1 MSLTYSVV
9 YTPVNKD
16 WELNHPK
23 YTCHDNK
30 IHIRFKDYNS
40 PQIISGFEEKLT
52 YLLSYLLHYNFQPQV
67 LMCKSNEQI
76 MNLFLKDNDVQEI
89 NLVIR
94 DFTNDNKYK
103 GLKLLKNYNKKDT
116 VEFFG
121 KTDINCFPVNKDGD
135 GVTKIGSLE
144 LFLNNLGK
152 ISLVNYLFNDNYK
165 IYIHKLKSE
174 KTNKFERKQLRK
186 IKPIEK
192 IELVDLW

>member
-1 MSLTYSVV
+1 
-9 YTPVNKD
+9 
-16 WELNHPK
+16 
-23 YTCHDNK
+23 
-30 IHIRFKDYNS
+30 
-40 PQIISGFEEKLT
+40 
-52 YLLSYLLHYNFQPQV
+52 
-67 LMCKSNEQI
+67 MCKSNEQI

-103 GLKLLKNYNKKDT
+103 GLKLLKNYNKKDN

-121 KTDINCFPVNKDGD
+121 KTDINCFPVNKDND

>member
-1 MSLTYSVV
+1 
-9 YTPVNKD
+9 
-16 WELNHPK
+16 
-23 YTCHDNK
+23 
-30 IHIRFKDYNS
+30 
-40 PQIISGFEEKLT
+40 
-52 YLLSYLLHYNFQPQV
+52 
-67 LMCKSNEQI
+67 MCKSNEQI